1 MTPVK
6 KEQPVGN
13 FLYNSA
19 VTILAAA
26 VISMGGF
33 WMVEGRNFV
42 GREEMNKVVHEQM
55 EQVAKEN
62 PYLIDKS
69 ILTDGTKKLD
79 KITDAI
85 MELKLDVA
93 KIQTKL
99 ELINKN
105 NPSKQER

>member
-6 KEQPVGN
+6 KAQTMGN
-13 FLYNSA
+13 FIYNSA

-55 EQVAKEN
+55 ANVAKDN
-62 PYLIDKS
+62 PYLVDKTLL
-69 ILTDGTKKLD
+69 IEGTKKLD
-79 KITDAI
+79 KISDTLT
-85 MELKLDVA
+85 ELKLDIA

-99 ELINKN
+99 ELIKN
-105 NPSKQER
+105 NVGANKE